1 MPQVKHVVL
10 MKVRPETPASQV
22 EKIFRDLPSLVG
34 QVPGLLDFSGG
45 AYSTTEGLNQG
56 FTHGFVMTFADEASR
71 DGYLPHP
78 LHEFVKSQI
87 VAVLDGGL
95 SGVIAFD
102 WLAEK

>member
-1 MPQVKHVVL
+1 MPKVKHVVL
-10 MKVRPETPASQV
+10 MKVRPDTPTTQTG
-22 EKIFRDLPSLVG
+22 KIFRDLASLVG

-95 SGVIAFD
+95 AGVIAFD
-102 WLAEK
+102 WLMQA

>member
-10 MKVRPETPASQV
+10 MKVRSQTPVEQI
-22 EKIFRDLPSLVG
+22 EKIFRDLAGLVG

-45 AYSTTEGLNQG
+45 PYCSTEGLSQG

-78 LHEFVKSQI
+78 LHEQVKGQI

-95 SGVIAFD
+95 AGVVAFD
-102 WLAEK
+102 WLAAK